1 MSELEIIQDL
11 IAEKSYNE
19 AKERLSKYLGEKPDD
34 VEAMKLLGLVNV
46 NLDLFKEAK
55 TNFEKVVA
63 VAPDDATTL
72 FYLANCYDNLN
83 NLEDAERYY
92 IKVLELREN
101 FIDAYKN
108 LCIIYMKTGKEV
120 SAIKIAQQAKLIDS
134 SDYTFDYLIGTAS
147 VTLKLYNQGI
157 EHLESALALNPE
169 HPQIYNNLGTAYLLT
184 GAREKAIDCYKK
196 AIKLNPEDS
205 VAYYNIASIY
215 QIQNKHAQAT
225 DYFNKAYELD
235 NQENYLIS
243 LALSELK
250 AGQIS
255 NALKHYKSLA
265 ILHPEKDSFQYNLA
279 TCYELLKDYEHAIA
293 ILKILTARN
302 PKSITMAQKLANL
315 YIEVRELSKAKAL
328 YDSVIL
334 KGSPTSETLYQYA
347 ILSTQLYDTGTAE
360 RIFKKVIGMNPENAM
375 AHKDLGIIYLNQRLF
390 DYAKDE
396 FKIALELEP
405 ENFDI
410 LLEYANF
417 LYSIS
422 KYDEADEYYAKT
434 LEIQDDVVAK
444 SLWALNKIE
453 LNELDNAKELITS
466 ALEDEPEH
474 EYIQFVAGRIYFS
487 LKDFENAKIY
497 FIKSLEQ
504 NRDKETKNLLA
515 LTYYELGEFDKA
527 LNIFDAL
534 IKDNPKNVSLL
545 LSKAKCQEKLELND
559 EALSTLDVLTE
570 FFPECEEAHE
580 IIRRIS

>member
-1 MSELEIIQDL
+1 MSELENIQNL
-11 IAEKSYNE
+11 VAEKSFNE
-19 AKERLSKYLGEKPDD
+19 AKKELIDYLETNPEDL
-34 VEAMKLLGLVNV
+34 EAIKLLGLVNI
-46 NLDLFKEAK
+46 NLDSFGEAK
-55 TNFEKVVA
+55 EMFEKA
-63 VAPDDATTL
+63 LTMDSKDATTL
-72 FYLANCYDNLN
+72 FYLANCYDSLGM
-83 NLEDAERYY
+83 LDEAEKYY
-92 IKVLELREN
+92 IKVIELREN

-108 LCIIYMKTGKEV
+108 ICIIYMKLGKEID
-120 SAIKIAQQAKLIDS
+120 AIQMAQKAKLIDN

-147 VTLKLYNQGI
+147 VALKLYNQAI
-157 EHLESALALNPE
+157 DYLERALALNPD

-184 GAREKAIDCYKK
+184 GARDKSVECYKK
-196 AIKLNPEDS
+196 AIKLNPQDS

-215 QIQNKHAQAT
+215 QIQNKHAQAS
-225 DYFNKAYELD
+225 DYFSKAYELD

-250 AGQIS
+250 AGQIQ
-255 NALKHYKSLA
+255 NALKHYKTLA
-265 ILHPEKDSFQYNLA
+265 CLHPEKDSFQYNLA

-293 ILKILTARN
+293 ILKTLTARN

-315 YIEVRELSKAKAL
+315 YIEVRELSKAKVL

-334 KGSPTSETLYQYA
+334 KGTPSSEVLYQYA

-360 RIFKKVIGMNPENAM
+360 RIFKKVIGMNPDNAQ

-390 DYAKDE
+390 DYAQDE
-396 FKIALELEP
+396 FNIALELEP

-410 LLEYANF
+410 ILEYANF

-422 KYDEADEYYAKT
+422 KYKEADEYYEKS
-434 LEIQDDVVAK
+434 LEIQEDVVAK

-453 LNELDNAKELITS
+453 LNELEEAKMLIES

-504 NRDKETKNLLA
+504 NHDIETKNLLA
-515 LTYYELGEFDKA
+515 LTYYELKEYEKSF
-527 LNIFDAL
+527 NIFNSL
-534 IKDNPKNVSLL
+534 VEGNPKNITLL
-545 LSKAKCQEKLELND
+545 LNKAKCLEKLERND
-559 EALSTLDVLTE
+559 EALEVLDRLTE
-570 FFPECEEAHE
+570 IFPECEEAHE

>member
-1 MSELEIIQDL
+1 MNELETIQNL
-11 IAEKSYNE
+11 IAEKSFND
-19 AKERLSKYLGEKPDD
+19 AKDRLNKYLEENPND
-34 VEAMKLLGLVNV
+34 VEAIKLLGLVNV
-46 NLDLFKEAK
+46 NLNLFKEAK
-55 TNFEKVVA
+55 ENFEKVIVSI
-63 VAPDDATTL
+63 PDDATTM
-72 FYLANCYDNLN
+72 FYLANCYDSLN
-83 NLEDAERYY
+83 DLESAERYY

-101 FIDAYKN
+101 FVDAHKN
-108 LCIIYMKTGKEV
+108 LCIIYMKTGKEQ

-147 VTLKLYNQGI
+147 VALKMYNQGI
-157 EHLESALALNPE
+157 EYLKKALALNPE

-184 GAREKAIDCYKK
+184 GAREKSLDSYKK
-196 AIKLNPEDS
+196 AIKLNPNDS

-215 QIQNKHAQAT
+215 QIQNKHAQAA
-225 DYFNKAYELD
+225 DYFKKAYELD
-235 NQENYLIS
+235 EQENYLIS

-250 AGQIS
+250 SG
-255 NALKHYKSLA
+255 NVPDALKHYKTLA

-293 ILKILTARN
+293 ILKLLTARN

-315 YIEVRELSKAKAL
+315 YIEVRELNKAKAL
-328 YDSVIL
+328 YDNVIL
-334 KGSPTSETLYQYA
+334 KGSPTSEVLYQYA

-360 RIFKKVIGMNPENAM
+360 KIFKKVIGMNPDNAL

-390 DYAKDE
+390 DYAEDE

-422 KYDEADEYYAKT
+422 KYEEADEYYEKT
-434 LEIQDDVVAK
+434 LELQDDVVAK

-453 LNELDNAKELITS
+453 LKELENAKELISS
-466 ALEDEPEH
+466 ALEDEPDH
-474 EYIQFVAGRIYFS
+474 EYIQFVAGRIFYS

-504 NRDKETKNLLA
+504 NHDKETKNLLA
-515 LTYYELGEFDKA
+515 LTYYELGEFEKA
-527 LNIFDAL
+527 LNIFTAL
-534 IKDNPKNVSLL
+534 VEKNSKNVSLL
-545 LSKAKCQEKLELND
+545 LSNAKCEEQLGKIE
-559 EALSTLDVLTE
+559 EALKTLDILTE

>member
-1 MSELEIIQDL
+1 MNELETIQNL
-11 IAEKSYNE
+11 IAEKSFND
-19 AKERLSKYLGEKPDD
+19 AKDRLNKYLEENPND
-34 VEAMKLLGLVNV
+34 VEAIKLLGLVNV
-46 NLDLFKEAK
+46 NLNLFKEAK
-55 TNFEKVVA
+55 ENFEKVIVSI
-63 VAPDDATTL
+63 PDDATTM
-72 FYLANCYDNLN
+72 FYLANCYDSLN
-83 NLEDAERYY
+83 DLESAERYY

-101 FIDAYKN
+101 FVDAHKN
-108 LCIIYMKTGKEV
+108 LCIIYMKTGKEQ

-147 VTLKLYNQGI
+147 VALKMYNQGI
-157 EHLESALALNPE
+157 EYLKKALALNPE

-184 GAREKAIDCYKK
+184 GAREKSLDSYKK
-196 AIKLNPEDS
+196 AIKLNPNDS

-215 QIQNKHAQAT
+215 QIQNKHAQAA
-225 DYFNKAYELD
+225 DYFKKAYELD
-235 NQENYLIS
+235 EQENYLIS

-250 AGQIS
+250 SG
-255 NALKHYKSLA
+255 NVPDALKHYKTLA

-293 ILKILTARN
+293 ILKLLTARN

-328 YDSVIL
+328 YDNVIL
-334 KGSPTSETLYQYA
+334 KGSPTSEVLYQYA

-360 RIFKKVIGMNPENAM
+360 KIFKKVIGMNPDNAL

-390 DYAKDE
+390 DYAEDE

-422 KYDEADEYYAKT
+422 KYEEADEYYEKT
-434 LEIQDDVVAK
+434 LELQDDVVAK

-453 LNELDNAKELITS
+453 LKELENAKELISS
-466 ALEDEPEH
+466 ALEDEPDH
-474 EYIQFVAGRIYFS
+474 EYIQFVAGRIFYS

-504 NRDKETKNLLA
+504 NHDKETKNLLA
-515 LTYYELGEFDKA
+515 LTYYELGEFEKA
-527 LNIFDAL
+527 LNIFTAL
-534 IKDNPKNVSLL
+534 VEKNSKNVSLL
-545 LSKAKCQEKLELND
+545 LSKAKCEEQLGKIE
-559 EALSTLDVLTE
+559 EALKTLDILTE